1 MPEEQRSLAG
11 YKSTVHEGS
20 DFENPNDG
28 KPPLNDSDEYVFRL
42 ATFPRVKTFSQL
54 KEKKDGTRATIKVD
68 KAICDFVEESTGN
81 IVSAFFRVDSLNFSE
96 DESFESGV
104 VRFFKKIKKPLAEN
118 ICPIWENHF
127 IVGMR
132 FRGRVVIGKDEN
144 KKPINRYFLDI
155 PTCRPILPSDMHPD
169 AAATLPTSNAP
180 KTDEK
185 ALSLA
190 NAKLIVKG
198 CANRSEAILKLYE
211 AKVPVEIL
219 DAFKAA
225 DDAKQIV
232 YPI

>member
-1 MPEEQRSLAG
+1 MTEEQRSLAG
-11 YKSTVHEGS
+11 YKSQVHEGNE
-20 DFENPNDG
+20 FENPNDG
-28 KPPLNDSDEYVFRL
+28 KPALNDSDEYVFRL

-54 KEKKDGTRATIKVD
+54 KEKKDGTRVTIKVD
-68 KAICDFVEESTGN
+68 KAICDFAEESTGN
-81 IVSAFFRVDSLNFSE
+81 VVTAFFRVDSLNFSE

-104 VRFFKKIKKPLAEN
+104 VRFFKKIKQPLVEN
-118 ICPIWENHF
+118 VAPDWTQHF
-127 IVGMR
+127 LVGMR
-132 FRGRVVIGKDEN
+132 FRGRVAIGKDEN
-144 KKPINRYFLDI
+144 KKPTNRYFLDV

-169 AAATLPTSNAP
+169 AVATPPTNNAP

-211 AKVPVEIL
+211 AKVPVDIL